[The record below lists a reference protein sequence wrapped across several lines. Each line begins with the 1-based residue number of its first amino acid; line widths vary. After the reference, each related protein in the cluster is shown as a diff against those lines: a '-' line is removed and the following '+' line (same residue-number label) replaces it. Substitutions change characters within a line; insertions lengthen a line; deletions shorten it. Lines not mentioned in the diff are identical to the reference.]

1 MLNKPVLLK
10 NRIKNYFLLYFLVLS
25 PLLFSQNGYRFAMES
40 YGLAINN
47 VNSVQILPKSKEN
60 LIILDKDL
68 SNNKNNALLF
78 EINNLENRG
87 NNLFDNFS
95 SFELMEQLEALN
107 NRSPFNVV
115 HNPTLERFIRVFLT
129 NRRNVLSDLMGRSEY
144 YFPMIEEH
152 LDRYNLP
159 LEIKYLAIVESA
171 LNAKATSS
179 AGAKGLWQFML
190 TTGKQYDLEV
200 NYYVDD
206 RFDPIKSTK
215 AACEYLSV
223 LYKMFN
229 DWDLA
234 LAAYNSG
241 AGNVKKAIKRSGG
254 KTNYWQIRQYLPEET
269 RAYVPAFYA
278 TFYIFE
284 FASEHKIKSTP
295 PKLTYY
301 EVDTVQI
308 KNPIHFDVIRK
319 NIAINDKLLRALNP
333 QYKKDY
339 IPSSTKENY
348 FLTLPLN
355 LVSEFVEKEKLIYS
369 SNIQIKNYTTN
380 AIKISKS
387 NSYKVENGDNLS
399 GIASKFNITVDIL
412 KKWNGLQ
419 TDFLIVGQRLVIS
432 DKKENKSLQNN
443 KLTIHNN
450 NASTNPFSPKV
461 SPIFSSQTNS
471 DQKSEMNNNY
481 QIYIVKEGDT
491 LFNISRKFSDV
502 SIEQIRNWNKLTEV
516 RYLKPGTKLKIFK
529 S

>member
-1 MLNKPVLLK
+1 MLLK
-10 NRIKNYFLLYFLVLS
+10 NRMKNYFLLYFLVLS
-25 PLLFSQNGYRFAMES
+25 PLLFSQSDYRFTMEKD
-40 YGLAINN
+40 GLAMTDIKSN
-47 VNSVQILPKSKEN
+47 QIFPKDSKN
-60 LIILDKDL
+60 IIILDKDHSVAT
-68 SNNKNNALLF
+68 SNPLLIAPSNF
-78 EINNLENRG
+78 DDSSEN
-87 NNLFDNFS
+87 FT
-95 SFELMEQLEALN
+95 SFELMEALEALN

-129 NRRNVLSDLMGRSEY
+129 NRRDVLSDLMGRSEY
-144 YFPMIEEH
+144 YFPMIEEE
-152 LDRYNLP
+152 LDKYDLP

-171 LNAKATSS
+171 LKARATSS

-190 TTGKQYDLEV
+190 ATGRQYDLEV

-215 AACEYLSV
+215 AACEYLSA
-223 LYKMFN
+223 LYAMFN

-254 KTNYWQIRQYLPEET
+254 KTNYWQIRQFLPKET
-269 RAYVPAFYA
+269 SAYVPAFYA

-284 FASEHKIKSTP
+284 YAAEHKIKSTTP
-295 PKLTYY
+295 NLTYF
-301 EVDTVQI
+301 EVDTIQVKQ
-308 KNPIHFDVIRK
+308 PLHFE
-319 NIAINDKLLRALNP
+319 AIEKSISIDTKLLRALNP

-339 IPSSTKENY
+339 IPSSAKKHY
-348 FLTLPLN
+348 FLTLPVN
-355 LVSEFVEKEKLIYS
+355 LVTEFVEKENLIYTS
-369 SNIQIKNYTTN
+369 GDQYKIDHNSNS
-380 AIKISKS
+380 IKISKS
-387 NSYKVENGDNLS
+387 NSYKVENGDNLKS
-399 GIASKFNITVDIL
+399 IASKFNITIDLL

-419 TDFLIVGQRLVIS
+419 TNFLIAGQNLVIT
-432 DKKENKSLQNN
+432 DKAYNNSVQNS

-471 DQKSEMNNNY
+471 DQSLETTKNY

-491 LFNISRKFSDV
+491 LFNISRKYSEV
-502 SIEQIRNWNKLTEV
+502 TIEQIRDWNNLAEV

>member
-1 MLNKPVLLK
+1 MKK
-10 NRIKNYFLLYFLVLS
+10 FFLLYFLVLS
-25 PLLFSQNGYRFAMES
+25 PMLFSQNGYRFAMENYS
-40 YGLAINN
+40 LAMANEMSIK
-47 VNSVQILPKSKEN
+47 ILPKDHKN
-60 LIILDKDL
+60 LIILDKDF
-68 SNNKNNALLF
+68 SKEKKNPMLLELNSF
-78 EINNLENRG
+78 DYTT
-87 NNLFDNFS
+87 DNFS
-95 SFELMEQLEALN
+95 SFELMERLEALN

-115 HNPTLERFIRVFLT
+115 HNPTLERFIRVFLN
-129 NRRNVLSDLMGRSEY
+129 NRREVMSDLMGRSEY

-152 LDRYNLP
+152 LDKYNLP

-171 LNAKATSS
+171 LKARATSS

-190 TTGKQYDLEV
+190 TTGKEYDLEV

-215 AACEYLSV
+215 AACEYLTV
-223 LYKMFN
+223 LYEMFN

-254 KTNYWQIRQYLPEET
+254 KTNYWQIRNYLPEET

-284 FASEHKIKSTP
+284 FATEHKIKSTV
-295 PKLTYY
+295 PKLTYF
-301 EVDTVQI
+301 EVDTVLI
-308 KNPIHFDVIRK
+308 KSPLHFDIIKK
-319 NIAINDKLLRALNP
+319 NIAISDELLRALNP

-339 IPSSTKENY
+339 IPSTIKKNY
-348 FLTLPLN
+348 ILTLPLN
-355 LVSEFVEKEKLIYS
+355 LVSEFVEKENLIYS
-369 SNIQIKNYTTN
+369 SNGQYHK
-380 AIKISKS
+380 KIYNLNTIRITLS
-387 NSYKVENGDNLS
+387 NSYKVENGDNLRK
-399 GIASKFNITVDIL
+399 IAEKFNITKDKL

-419 TDFLIVGQRLVIS
+419 TDFLIVGQRLVIT
-432 DKKENKSLQNN
+432 DKKENSVEQNN

-461 SPIFSSQTNS
+461 SPNFPSQNKLNKSS
-471 DQKSEMNNNY
+471 KAKKKYE
-481 QIYIVKEGDT
+481 IYIVKEGDT
-491 LFNISRKFSDV
+491 LFNISRKFSEVTID
-502 SIEQIRNWNKLTEV
+502 QIRNWNNLLEV

>member
-1 MLNKPVLLK
+1 M
-10 NRIKNYFLLYFLVLS
+10 KNYFLLYFLILS
-25 PLLFSQNGYRFAMES
+25 PLLFSQNGYRFAMENYS
-40 YGLAINN
+40 ITTA
-47 VNSVQILPKSKEN
+47 NSNSNHILPKSSRN

-68 SNNKNNALLF
+68 SYENKTLLSLD
-78 EINNLENRG
+78 I
-87 NNLFDNFS
+87 DSIATTIDDFS
-95 SFELMEQLEALN
+95 SFELMEQLESLN

-115 HNPTLERFIRVFLT
+115 HNPTLERFIRVFLK

-152 LDRYNLP
+152 LDKYDLP

-171 LNAKATSS
+171 LKVRATSN

-215 AACEYLSV
+215 AACEYLTD
-223 LYKMFN
+223 LHEMFD

-241 AGNVKKAIKRSGG
+241 PGNVKKAIRRSGG
-254 KTNYWQIRQYLPEET
+254 KTNYWQIRQYLPKET
-269 RAYVPAFYA
+269 SAYVPAFYA

-284 FASEHKIKSTP
+284 FASEHNLKSTP
-295 PKLTYY
+295 PKLTYF
-301 EVDTVQI
+301 EVDTVHV
-308 KNPIHFDVIRK
+308 KNPLRFEALK
-319 NIAINDKLLRALNP
+319 NNISISDTLLRALNP

-339 IPSSTKENY
+339 IPSSIDKDY
-348 FLTLPLN
+348 FLTLPIN
-355 LVSEFVEKEKLIYS
+355 LVSEFVEKEKNIYNS
-369 SNIQIKNYTTN
+369 DVADKVENNT
-380 AIKISKS
+380 IKISKS
-387 NSYKVENGDNLS
+387 NSYKVENGDNLD
-399 GIASKFNITVDIL
+399 GIASKFNITIDRL

-419 TDFLIVGQRLVIS
+419 TDYLIIGQRLVIT
-432 DKKENKSLQNN
+432 DKNEVNLQNS
-443 KLTIHNN
+443 KLSKYSNN
-450 NASTNPFSPKV
+450 GSSKPLSPEV
-461 SPIFSSQTNS
+461 SPIFSSEETV
-471 DQKSEMNNNY
+471 DPPVKTDENY

-491 LFNISRKFSDV
+491 LFNISRKFSNV
-502 SIEQIRNWNKLTEV
+502 TIEQIRIWNKLVEV

>member
-1 MLNKPVLLK
+1 M
-10 NRIKNYFLLYFLVLS
+10 KNYFLLYFLVLS
-25 PLLFSQNGYRFAMES
+25 PLLFSQSEYRFSMEK
-40 YGLAINN
+40 YGLAMTDVKSN
-47 VNSVQILPKSKEN
+47 QIFPKDSKN
-60 LIILDKDL
+60 IIILDKDYSVET
-68 SNNKNNALLF
+68 SNPLLTVPTNFDDSF
-78 EINNLENRG
+78 E
-87 NNLFDNFS
+87 NFT
-95 SFELMEQLEALN
+95 SFELMESLEALN

-129 NRRNVLSDLMGRSEY
+129 NRRDVLSDLMGRSEY
-144 YFPMIEEH
+144 YFPMIEEQ
-152 LDRYNLP
+152 LDKYDLP
-159 LEIKYLAIVESA
+159 LEIKYLAIIESA
-171 LNAKATSS
+171 LKARATSS

-190 TTGKQYDLEV
+190 ATGRQYDLEV

-215 AACEYLSV
+215 AACEYLSA
-223 LYKMFN
+223 LYAMFN

-254 KTNYWQIRQYLPEET
+254 KTNYWQIRQFLPKET
-269 RAYVPAFYA
+269 SSYVPAFYA

-284 FASEHKIKSTP
+284 YASEHKIKSTP
-295 PKLTYY
+295 PNLTYF
-301 EVDTVQI
+301 EVDTIQV
-308 KNPIHFDVIRK
+308 KHALHFEAIEK
-319 NIAINDKLLRALNP
+319 NIHIDNKLLQALNP

-339 IPSSTKENY
+339 IPSSTKKNY
-348 FLTLPLN
+348 FLTLPVN
-355 LVSEFVEKEKLIYS
+355 LVTEFVEKENLIYTS
-369 SNIQIKNYTTN
+369 GDQYKIENRNSHT
-380 AIKISKS
+380 IKISKS
-387 NSYKVENGDNLS
+387 NSYKVEHGDNLKS
-399 GIASKFNITVDIL
+399 IASKFNITIDLL

-419 TDFLIVGQRLVIS
+419 TDFLIAGQNLVIT
-432 DKKENKSLQNN
+432 DKANNNSEQNS

-471 DQKSEMNNNY
+471 DQSAETKKNY

-491 LFNISRKFSDV
+491 LFNISRKFSEV
-502 SIEQIRNWNKLTEV
+502 TIEQIRDWNNLTEV